1 MYQYPTIA
9 FYHKD
14 DPKFGNSFPELTD
27 TEWKALKES
36 QDRKLSLMRERDLQ
50 NFNQQ

>member
-1 MYQYPTIA
+1 MYQYPEQP

-27 TEWKALKES
+27 TEWKALQES
-36 QDRKLSLMRERDLQ
+36 HNRKLSLMRERDKNTYFLE
-50 NFNQQ
+50 